1 MREIKFRAWNGE
13 SIKIFGFDDLWAD
26 CCFEVGVSF
35 DGTLEAFE
43 DLEIM
48 QYIGLKDKNGKEIYE
63 SDFVDHPNGIKV
75 VNWVDS
81 LAAFDMGMS
90 NFVSD
95 QEMSMCYMDEITVI
109 GNIYENPELLN
120 E

>member
-1 MREIKFRAWNGE
+1 MREIKFRAFIPRKGIMDYE
-13 SIKIFGFDDLWAD
+13 PDYS
-26 CCFEVGVSF
+26 GVSHILNDSF
-35 DGTLEAFE
+35 KSDTAYECDAVW
-43 DLEIM
+43 M